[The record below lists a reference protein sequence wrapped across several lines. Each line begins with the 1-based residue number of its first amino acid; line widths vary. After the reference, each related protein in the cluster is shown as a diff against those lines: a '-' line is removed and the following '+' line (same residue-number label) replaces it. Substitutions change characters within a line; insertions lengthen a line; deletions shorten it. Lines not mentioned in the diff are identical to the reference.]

1 MLTCVHAHTH
11 THTTNE
17 MSKYVKR
24 EKNQTNRQIKSS
36 QENLMSLTLGLEVV
50 TLELLREFWTV
61 VLFSLHVL
69 VIKIC
74 LREP

>member
-1 MLTCVHAHTH
+1 MLFR
-11 THTTNE
+11 
-17 MSKYVKR
+17 S
-24 EKNQTNRQIKSS
+24 
-36 QENLMSLTLGLEVV
+36 ENLMSLTLGLEVV